1 MSVAA
6 NPVPQNWV
14 ESRASLPSTRGAPAN
29 SPWGNVSSVP
39 LGSSVAVELI
49 SNSNRRD
56 RSMSNDELPEKFL
69 SCSAT
74 ATKARRCIELNYK
87 GHGSLMRA
95 IDICSK
101 RTGIPS
107 SYFEAWWY
115 GRGGKK
121 VLRDHAERV
130 DFLHRSLLQERM
142 RNDLLEFLGAA

>member
-1 MSVAA
+1 MPAVATA
-6 NPVPQNWV
+6 VPKLR
-14 ESRASLPSTRGAPAN
+14 EPRESLPVARRSLAN

-39 LGSSVAVELI
+39 QAPSESDCLMVTVKQKGF
-49 SNSNRRD
+49 
-56 RSMSNDELPEKFL
+56 SMSNQEPLPKFL

-74 ATKARRCIELNYK
+74 ATKARRCIELNYN

-101 RTGIPS
+101 RTGIPT

>member
-1 MSVAA
+1 
-6 NPVPQNWV
+6 
-14 ESRASLPSTRGAPAN
+14 
-29 SPWGNVSSVP
+29 
-39 LGSSVAVELI
+39 
-49 SNSNRRD
+49 
-56 RSMSNDELPEKFL
+56 MSNQEPLPKFL

-95 IDICSK
+95 IQICSG
-101 RTGIPS
+101 RTGIPE

-130 DFLHRSLLQERM
+130 DFLHRCLLQERM